1 MKGLPRDSE
10 WMSVALA
17 VARDSPSG
25 DIPIGAVVVRGDD
38 LIARAANDRA
48 HGVDPTAHAEV
59 LALRAAGEALGTS
72 RLDDCELFV
81 TLEPCPMCAG
91 AAVAARV
98 ERIVFGAWNEQY
110 GACGSVFD
118 IPRDPRMTHRPEV
131 VGGVLAESSSEI
143 LRGFLADRR

>member
-17 VARDSPSG
+17 AARDSSSG
-25 DIPIGAVVVRGDD
+25 DIPIGAIVVRGDD

-59 LALRAAGEALGTS
+59 LALRAAGAALGTS

-118 IPRDPRMTHRPEV
+118 IPRDRRMTHRPEV
-131 VGGVLAESSSEI
+131 VAGVQAEEAQALVRGYFTH
-143 LRGFLADRR
+143 LR

>member
-1 MKGLPRDSE
+1 MQGSSRDNE

-17 VARDSPSG
+17 CARESDAD
-25 DIPIGAVVVRGDD
+25 DIPIGALVVRGDD

-59 LALRAAGEALGTS
+59 LALRAAGEVLGTP

-91 AAVAARV
+91 AGVAARV

-118 IPRDPRMTHRPEV
+118 IPRDRHMTHRPEV
-131 VGGVLAESSSEI
+131 VGGIREADCGELVRA
-143 LRGFLADRR
+143 FLTHRR

>member
-1 MKGLPRDSE
+1 
-10 WMSVALA
+10 MSVALA